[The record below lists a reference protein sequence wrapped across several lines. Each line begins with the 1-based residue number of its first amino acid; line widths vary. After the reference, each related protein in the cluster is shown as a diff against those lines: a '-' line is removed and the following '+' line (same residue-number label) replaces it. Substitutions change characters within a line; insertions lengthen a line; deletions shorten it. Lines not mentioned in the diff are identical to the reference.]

1 VVYTG
6 SKKKLAGHGGFAHD
20 DTNVIMLVSNPQ
32 FSAATVSTPVETA
45 QVAPTIVRA
54 LGLEP
59 SQLQAVQQERTQ
71 VLPGLSFDN

>member
-1 VVYTG
+1 MAASRT
-6 SKKKLAGHGGFAHD
+6 
-20 DTNVIMLVSNPQ
+20 TIPNVIMLVSNPQ